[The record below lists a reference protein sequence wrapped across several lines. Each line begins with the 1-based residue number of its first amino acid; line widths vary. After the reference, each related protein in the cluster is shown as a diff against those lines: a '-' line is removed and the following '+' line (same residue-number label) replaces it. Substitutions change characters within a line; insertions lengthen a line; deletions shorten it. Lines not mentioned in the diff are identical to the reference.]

1 MESEIAFGHRQ
12 QNGMME
18 QDRVSQASSV
28 VTVSSTRDKVDK
40 KLQSFCKRSRSVQR
54 DPNCAVVIRGWLY
67 KKDSTGLKLWKR
79 RWFVLSNYCLFYYKD
94 SREECV
100 LGSLPLP
107 SYKIFFCSPRE
118 CKNRKYAFKV
128 VHQGMRSYLLSADTQ
143 EDMMGWVRALSQSAC
158 METDDLIN
166 RRCSSYHDFSQIGG
180 STESVNPLHVYR
192 THSKPS
198 HCTLGSVDMA
208 DHRVRHKATYS
219 SDTRTRSLSL
229 DRTGEDHIL
238 YQGSVP
244 STPRSHYESRSRSPL
259 GRIDIRPQEIHSDQL
274 PPIPSSKITHNPLGP
289 LPYSS
294 ASVCGFPSSPCEKE
308 IHTLTALQGDTD
320 MVLTCLCGCD
330 KVLQTLSVE
339 LDLLQQDKEHAE
351 FALDMSRIELGKG
364 KLNEQHISQKAL
376 LQEELVTIRARMCDI
391 SQEMERVWLDY
402 NRMESELCVFRS
414 HLQHICNFGL
424 AQRPERRGLSATRDC
439 PVDGTLQTKM
449 RKFYGLCLFLR
460 NHAAVSHVI
469 MRPLEGFGMDCHG
482 WAGVGEERSLAQKQI
497 WMMDDILS
505 GLKPNRSRFK
515 ALMVLHT
522 PTMFPL
528 LHNSSFHPEE
538 SVHFGG
544 EELEPPARPPLPL
557 ELDSTNKSTI
567 LRPGWGEPNYTLVYN
582 PATINPHSYTNQK
595 HTQQS
600 QSLCLGEESDHSKQM
615 VWRFEQKKMHNKRS
629 RSPDYQ
635 MNMVDN
641 PHPLTE
647 SSSVCLMR
655 VMRAELPSALTAQR
669 VCVEES
675 NPEEDILNTLSYK
688 QEEQSDNNDNVDV
701 CVVNRES
708 DLAMPS
714 EQRHAKLKRV
724 ERIRERV
731 LKSALRRSDSAHP
744 LKFID
749 IGGSVNHCQRSTD
762 SLHTDRVCIHG
773 NIWMTESDV
782 PEAPPSLSGIKP
794 PATNHI
800 STLTINNMVSEE
812 TDQSVN
818 CSTSTNRRAEWF
830 LSTNHWQEFIPLNI
844 QEEELSPT
852 NQHSDTSTNQ
862 VSELSTN
869 QTHFRGKLNMT
880 TSLVPM
886 ETLDQNNS
894 DHTGRELCIYEEIQY
909 KPPESAIEENE
920 SVVGGAST
928 HQSNLSTNHNDD
940 SHLSVN
946 QHALLE
952 VGGRENRTTREEVEK
967 DAGSDIII
975 SAKSKQPIYSCW
987 NKNSVT
993 NPSDSFLKPRVTVV
1007 STSL

>member
-1 MESEIAFGHRQ
+1 MELEIAFGHRQ
-12 QNGMME
+12 QSRMME

-28 VTVSSTRDKVDK
+28 VTVSSTRDNVDK

-67 KKDSTGLKLWKR
+67 KRDSTGLKLWKR

-143 EDMMGWVRALSQSAC
+143 EDMLGWVRALSQSAC

-208 DHRVRHKATYS
+208 DHRGRERATYS

-238 YQGSVP
+238 CQRSVP
-244 STPRSHYESRSRSPL
+244 STPRSHYESRPRSPL
-259 GRIDIRPQEIHSDQL
+259 GRVDLRPQVYSTHHSPVHKAESKEIRSDQL
-274 PPIPSSKITHNPLGP
+274 PPLPSSRITHNPLGP
-289 LPYSS
+289 LPHSTS
-294 ASVCGFPSSPCEKE
+294 SVCGFPSSTCEKE
-308 IHTLTALQGDTD
+308 MRTLTALQGDTD

-364 KLNEQHISQKAL
+364 QLNVQHISQKAL

-402 NRMESELCVFRS
+402 KRMESELCVFRS
-414 HLQHICNFGL
+414 HLQHICHFGL
-424 AQRPERRGLSATRDC
+424 AQE
-439 PVDGTLQTKM
+439 
-449 RKFYGLCLFLR
+449 
-460 NHAAVSHVI
+460 H
-469 MRPLEGFGMDCHG
+469 
-482 WAGVGEERSLAQKQI
+482 SLAQKQI

-515 ALMVLHT
+515 ALMALQT

-528 LHNSSFHPEE
+528 LHNSSLHPEE
-538 SVHFGG
+538 SVHLWG

-557 ELDSTNKSTI
+557 ELDSTNKSTN
-567 LRPGWGEPNYTLVYN
+567 LRPEWGEPNYTLVYN
-582 PATINPHSYTNQK
+582 PATINTHCSTQTK
-595 HTQQS
+595 THTAES

-629 RSPDYQ
+629 RSPDYKII
-635 MNMVDN
+635 MADK

-647 SSSVCLMR
+647 SSPVCLMR
-655 VMRAELPSALTAQR
+655 VMRAELPSSLTAQR

-675 NPEEDILNTLSYK
+675 NPEEDKLNTLNYK

-773 NIWMTESDV
+773 NMWMTESDV
-782 PEAPPSLSGIKP
+782 PEAPPSLSDIKP
-794 PATNHI
+794 SPTNHI

-830 LSTNHWQEFIPLNI
+830 LSTNHWQGFIPLNI
-844 QEEELSPT
+844 EEEELSPT
-852 NQHSDTSTNQ
+852 NQRSDTSTNQ

-869 QTHFRGKLNMT
+869 QTHVRGKLNMT

-909 KPPESAIEENE
+909 KAPESAIEEND
-920 SVVGGAST
+920 SVVGGAKA
-928 HQSNLSTNHNDD
+928 HQSNLSTNHSDD

-946 QHALLE
+946 QHASLE
-952 VGGRENRTTREEVEK
+952 VGGRESRATREEVAKE
-967 DAGSDIII
+967 AGSDIII
-975 SAKSKQPIYSCW
+975 SAKTKQPIYSCW